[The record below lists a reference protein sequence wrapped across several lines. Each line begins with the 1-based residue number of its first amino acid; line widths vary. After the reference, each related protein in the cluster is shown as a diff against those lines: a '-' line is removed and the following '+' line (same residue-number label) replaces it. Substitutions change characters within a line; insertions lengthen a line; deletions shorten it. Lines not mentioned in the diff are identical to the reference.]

1 MAYKQK
7 TRPLYKRQGTQSQK
21 SGNKK
26 NYTDRRKPNTS
37 SLRYADENRFDATD
51 PYSMIPNNMPPRKRI
66 KNRSGGSMEGV
77 FGLNDEFA
85 KSKKLDGRRQNNHKA
100 KSYTRDEAKGYNK
113 QRNDKSNDKYTQ
125 NKNSR
130 KPRYN
135 ERKDNNRIYDNKRT
149 EDVKNEELND
159 GTLLTGRNPIREALK
174 AGRDLEKILVQAGD
188 MQGSARQILAMAKD
202 AGVRIQ
208 PVNKK
213 QLDMLASN
221 HQGMV
226 AFASAYEY
234 SIVDDILE
242 LAKQRGEKPF
252 IMLLDSITDPHNLG
266 AIIRSAACTGAHGVI
281 IPRHRAVGLTNVVAK
296 ASAGAI
302 EHIKVARVT
311 NLADTI
317 INLKKQGVWTYALD
331 MGGETYSE
339 ADFTSATA
347 LVIGSEGFGVSR
359 RVKDECDKV
368 ISIPM
373 TGEIGSFNASVAAGI
388 IMHQVYCA
396 RIV

>member
-7 TRPLYKRQGTQSQK
+7 SRQQYKRQGTSAAK
-21 SGNKK
+21 GGYKK
-26 NYTDRRKPNTS
+26 NYTDQQKPTNS
-37 SLRYADENRFDATD
+37 SLRYADENRFDATN
-51 PYSMIPNNMPPRKRI
+51 PYSMIPNNMPPRKRS
-66 KNRSGGSMEGV
+66 KNRSGDSMEGV
-77 FGLNDEFA
+77 FGLNDEFVRNK
-85 KSKKLDGRRQNNHKA
+85 KSDGRKQNNRKA
-100 KSYTRDEAKGYNK
+100 KGYVKDEAKGYNK
-113 QRNDKSNDKYTQ
+113 QRDNKSDEKYTQ
-125 NKNSR
+125 NKNIR
-130 KPRYN
+130 NPRYN
-135 ERKDNNRIYDNKRT
+135 ERKDNNRTYDNKRT
-149 EDVKNEELND
+149 EDIKNEELND
-159 GTLLTGRNPIREALK
+159 GTLLTGRNPIREALR
-174 AGRDLEKILVQAGD
+174 AGRDLEKILVQAGE

-213 QLDMLASN
+213 QLDMLAGN

-234 SIVDDILE
+234 STVDEILE
-242 LAKQRGEKPF
+242 LAKQRDEKPF

-302 EHIKVARVT
+302 EHIKIARVT
-311 NLADTI
+311 NLTDTI
-317 INLKKQGVWTYALD
+317 ISLKKQGVWIYALD

-359 RVKDECDKV
+359 RIKDVCDKI

-373 TGEIGSFNASVAAGI
+373 TGKIGSFNASVAAGI